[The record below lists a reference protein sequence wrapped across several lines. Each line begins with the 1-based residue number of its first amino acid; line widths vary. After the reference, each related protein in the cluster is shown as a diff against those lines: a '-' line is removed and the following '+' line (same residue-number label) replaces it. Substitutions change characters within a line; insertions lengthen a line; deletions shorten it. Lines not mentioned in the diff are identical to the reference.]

1 MLIIADTQ
9 APAQQ
14 SEAPA
19 WNVWLRDVIFDDH
32 TQADNVLFTEDGGPY
47 MVFELM
53 ELGDLTQL
61 LRNNDPQFGDKCEIQ
76 LGNVITIAY

>member
-1 MLIIADTQ
+1 MGCDKTSELVH
-9 APAQQ
+9 APRVFV
-14 SEAPA
+14 S
-19 WNVWLRDVIFDDH
+19 
-32 TQADNVLFTEDGGPY
+32 DGMSSPY

>member
-1 MLIIADTQ
+1 M
-9 APAQQ
+9 
-14 SEAPA
+14 SS
-19 WNVWLRDVIFDDH
+19 
-32 TQADNVLFTEDGGPY
+32 PY